1 MFPSALME
9 KASNLLEA
17 YRRADLTIAT
27 AESCTGGLIAG
38 CLTEIPGASEVVE
51 RGFLTYSNEAK
62 HDLLGVPMALIQAHG
77 AVSAEVAEAMAAGA
91 LERSAADAVVSATG
105 IAGPGG
111 ATADKPVG
119 LVYLGAARRG
129 LAPLHQH
136 PLHQRPQHQR
146 HVFAGDRGAVRLA
159 AVEAALDLL
168 RRVL

>member
-1 MFPSALME
+1 MFPAHLIT
-9 KASNLLEA
+9 KAEDLLDT
-17 YRRADLTIAT
+17 YRRAGLTIAT

-38 CLTEIPGASEVVE
+38 CLTEIPGASDVVE

-62 HDLLGVPMALIQAHG
+62 HDLLGVPMELIRAHG
-77 AVSAEVAEAMAAGA
+77 AVSAEVVEAMAAGA
-91 LERSAADAVVSATG
+91 LERSAADAVVSVTG
-105 IAGPGG
+105 IAGPSG

-129 LAPLHQH
+129 LAPLHQR
-136 PLHQRPQHQR
+136 Q
-146 HVFAGDRGAVRLA
+146 VFAGDRGAVRLA

>member
-1 MFPSALME
+1 LIA
-9 KASNLLEA
+9 KAEELLDA
-17 YRRADLTIAT
+17 YRGAGLKIAT

-38 CLTEIPGASEVVE
+38 CLTEIPGASDVVE
-51 RGFLTYSNEAK
+51 RGFLTYSDEAK
-62 HDLLGVPMALIQAHG
+62 HDLLGVPMALIRAHG

-91 LERSAADAVVSATG
+91 LERSAADAAVSATG

-136 PLHQRPQHQR
+136 Q
-146 HVFAGDRGAVRLA
+146 VFAGDRGAVRLA
-159 AVEAALDLL
+159 AVAAALDLL

>member
-1 MFPSALME
+1 MTFPAPLIA
-9 KASNLLEA
+9 KAADLLEA
-17 YRRADLTIAT
+17 YRRAGLKVAT

-38 CLTEIPGASEVVE
+38 CLTEIPGASDVVE

-62 HDLLGVPMALIQAHG
+62 HDLLGVPMALIRAHG
-77 AVSAEVAEAMAAGA
+77 AVSAEVAEAMAVGG
-91 LERSAADAVVSATG
+91 LERSPADAVVSATG

-129 LAPLHQH
+129 LAPA
-136 PLHQRPQHQR
+136 HQR
-146 HVFAGDRGAVRLA
+146 HVFAGARGAVRLA

>member
-1 MFPSALME
+1 MFPIALME

-17 YRRADLTIAT
+17 YRRAGLKIAT

-38 CLTEIPGASEVVE
+38 CLTEIPGASDVVE
-51 RGFLTYSNEAK
+51 RGFLTYSDEAK
-62 HDLLGVPMALIQAHG
+62 HDLLGVPMALIRTQG

-129 LAPLHQH
+129 LAPLHQ
-136 PLHQRPQHQR
+136 R
-146 HVFAGDRGAVRLA
+146 HVFAGARDAVRLA

>member
-1 MFPSALME
+1 MFPAHLMT
-9 KASNLLEA
+9 KAEDLLDA

-38 CLTEIPGASEVVE
+38 CLTEIPGASDVVE

-62 HDLLGVPMALIQAHG
+62 HDLLGVPIELIRAHG
-77 AVSAEVAEAMAAGA
+77 AVSAEVVEAMAAGA

-129 LAPLHQH
+129 RAPV
-136 PLHQRPQHQR
+136 HQRQ
-146 HVFAGDRGAVRLA
+146 VFAGDRGAVRLA

>member
-1 MFPSALME
+1 MTFPGPLIA
-9 KASNLLEA
+9 KAEALLEA
-17 YRRADLTIAT
+17 YRRAGLKIAT

-38 CLTEIPGASEVVE
+38 CLTEIPGASDVVE

-62 HDLLGVPMALIQAHG
+62 HDLLGVPLELIRAHG

-111 ATADKPVG
+111 ATSDKPVG

-129 LAPLHQH
+129 LAPV
-136 PLHQRPQHQR
+136 HQRPVHER
-146 HVFAGDRGAVRLA
+146 HVFAGERGAVRLA

>member
-1 MFPSALME
+1 MTFPGPLIA
-9 KASNLLEA
+9 KAEALLEV
-17 YRRADLTIAT
+17 YRRAGLKIAT

-136 PLHQRPQHQR
+136 Q
-146 HVFAGDRGAVRLA
+146 VFAGDRGAVRLA

>member
-17 YRRADLTIAT
+17 YRRAGLTIAT

-38 CLTEIPGASEVVE
+38 CLTEIPGASDVVE

-62 HDLLGVPMALIQAHG
+62 HDLLGVPMELIRAHG

-129 LAPLHQH
+129 LAPM
-136 PLHQRPQHQR
+136 HQR
-146 HVFAGDRGAVRLA
+146 HVFAGERGAVRLA

>member
-1 MFPSALME
+1 MFPAHLMT
-9 KASNLLEA
+9 KAEELLDA
-17 YRRADLTIAT
+17 YRRAGLTIAT

-38 CLTEIPGASEVVE
+38 CLTEIPGASDVVE

-62 HDLLGVPMALIQAHG
+62 RDLLGVPMELIRVRG
-77 AVSAEVAEAMAAGA
+77 AVSAEVVEAMAAGA
-91 LERSAADAVVSATG
+91 LERSTADAVVSATG

-129 LAPLHQH
+129 LAPVHRRQ
-136 PLHQRPQHQR
+136 
-146 HVFAGDRGAVRLA
+146 VFAGDRGAVRLA